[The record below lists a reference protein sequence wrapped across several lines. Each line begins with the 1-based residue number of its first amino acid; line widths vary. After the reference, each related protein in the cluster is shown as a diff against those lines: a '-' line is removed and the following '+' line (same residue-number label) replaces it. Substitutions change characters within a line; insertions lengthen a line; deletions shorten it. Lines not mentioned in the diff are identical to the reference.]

1 MGMFR
6 VYFIFFRKNCGCDCC
21 SFRCTPPIPQYIEA
35 MKYKALEEEIHCG
48 GDSDNYFGDSDNC
61 GGDSDNFGGDS
72 DNDGGDS
79 DKYGDDVESGGDRLP
94 PGVS

>member
-21 SFRCTPPIPQYIEA
+21 SFRCTPPITQYIEA

-48 GDSDNYFGDSDNC
+48 GDSDNYFGDSDNY
-61 GGDSDNFGGDS
+61 GGDSDNC
-72 DNDGGDS
+72 
-79 DKYGDDVESGGDRLP
+79 GGDRVTTILEI
-94 PGVS
+94 VTTVVDIVTTVVEIVTTI